1 MRDRGSE
8 NRRAR
13 PRGATL
19 AARLVS
25 RLWLRI
31 AQRPVDSFAIL
42 GAAAATLV
50 IIVNA
55 VFLQAGAKPAPFLAA
70 PAQPAVAAD
79 TQAKPAI
86 QGTLKPADLTPA
98 RMASAQRQ
106 QQQTQ
111 QVASV
116 PLPVP
121 PPARRNDPIADLIG
135 PSPRIAAVQ
144 RVLSEYG
151 YGQIKPSGMLD
162 IATSEAI
169 EKFERDHKLALSGR
183 VSDKLVSELGAMTG
197 RPLE

>member
-1 MRDRGSE
+1 VRDRGSE

-55 VFLQAGAKPAPFLAA
+55 VFLQAGAKRAPFLAA

-106 QQQTQ
+106 QQ

>member
-1 MRDRGSE
+1 
-8 NRRAR
+8 
-13 PRGATL
+13 
-19 AARLVS
+19 VS

-31 AQRPVDSFAIL
+31 AQRPVDSFAVL
-42 GAAAATLV
+42 GATATTLV

-70 PAQPAVAAD
+70 PAQPAAVAD

-86 QGTLKPADLTPA
+86 QGTLKPADLAPA

-106 QQQTQ
+106 Q

-183 VSDKLVSELGAMTG
+183 VSDKLVGELGAMTG

>member
-1 MRDRGSE
+1 VWVR
-8 NRRAR
+8 
-13 PRGATL
+13 
-19 AARLVS
+19 VV
-25 RLWLRI
+25 
-31 AQRPVDSFAIL
+31 QRPVDSFAIL

-55 VFLQAGAKPAPFLAA
+55 VFLQAGAQPAPFLAA

-79 TQAKPAI
+79 TQVKPAV
-86 QGTLKPADLTPA
+86 QGTLKPADLAPA
-98 RMASAQRQ
+98 HMASTQRQ
-106 QQQTQ
+106 QQ

-116 PLPVP
+116 PLPVSS
-121 PPARRNDPIADLIG
+121 PARRNDPIADLIG

-197 RPLE
+197 HPLE

>member
-1 MRDRGSE
+1 VRDRGSE
-8 NRRAR
+8 NRRVR
-13 PRGATL
+13 PRGAAPAGPL
-19 AARLVS
+19 AS
-25 RLWLRI
+25 RLWLRV

-55 VFLQAGAKPAPFLAA
+55 VFLQGGAQPAPFLVA
-70 PAQPAVAAD
+70 PVQPAVAAD

-86 QGTLKPADLTPA
+86 QGTLKPADLAPVH
-98 RMASAQRQ
+98 MASVQH
-106 QQQTQ
+106 

-116 PLPVP
+116 PLPIP
-121 PPARRNDPIADLIG
+121 APARRNDPIADLIG
-135 PSPRIAAVQ
+135 PSARIAAVQ

-151 YGQIKPSGMLD
+151 YGQIKSSGTLD
-162 IATSEAI
+162 TATSAAI

-183 VSDKLVSELGAMTG
+183 VSDKLVGELGAMTG

>member
-8 NRRAR
+8 NRRGR
-13 PRGATL
+13 PRGAAPTASL
-19 AARLVS
+19 AS
-25 RLWLRI
+25 RLWLRV

-55 VFLQAGAKPAPFLAA
+55 VFLQAGAQPAPFLAA
-70 PAQPAVAAD
+70 PAQPAVGAD
-79 TQAKPAI
+79 TRAKPAI
-86 QGTLKPADLTPA
+86 QGALKPADLAPA
-98 RMASAQRQ
+98 HMASIQH
-106 QQQTQ
+106 

-121 PPARRNDPIADLIG
+121 SPARRNDPIADLIG

-144 RVLSEYG
+144 RVLAEYG
-151 YGQIKPSGMLD
+151 YGQIKSSGTLD
-162 IATSEAI
+162 TATSAAI

-183 VSDKLVSELGAMTG
+183 VSDKLVSELVAMTG
-197 RPLE
+197 HPLE